1 MRKHRLVLLL
11 GVLVALVFFYLG
23 LNTWM
28 TAQEQ
33 QSTPPPVVRVKPPV
47 QIKPSSEPVKP
58 EMPQPGTEE
67 ETPRPKVVKL
77 TPPEPKE
84 EVKPEET
91 KPEASE
97 PKEEV
102 KEEAPPPQP
111 QETAQTQEKAE
122 EVAKEQKEQAPA
134 PRPQETSEE
143 QIKAQPTKE
152 EGEKPEEKT
161 KELRDYVVQIGAFK
175 LKENARKRLELAKSK
190 GFDAFMIEE
199 DGLYKV
205 RVRVKAGSILSALR
219 EVRGEFREAFLV
231 R

>member
-1 MRKHRLVLLL
+1 MKKHRLVLLL
-11 GVLVALVFFYLG
+11 GILVALVFFYLG

-47 QIKPSSEPVKP
+47 QIKPASESVKP
-58 EMPQPGTEE
+58 EVPQPGEEE

-91 KPEASE
+91 QPQTPQTE
-97 PKEEV
+97 EEV

-111 QETAQTQEKAE
+111 QETVQRQEKAE
-122 EVAKEQKEQAPA
+122 EVAEEQKEQAP
-134 PRPQETSEE
+134 PPPEE
-143 QIKAQPTKE
+143 EKREEEPKKE
-152 EGEKPEEKT
+152 ETEGLK
-161 KELRDYVVQIGAFK
+161 DYVVQIGAFK

-205 RVRVKAGSILSALR
+205 RVRVRAGSILSALR
-219 EVRGEFREAFLV
+219 EVRGEFREAFIV